1 MPGLLSK
8 CEGFGRTEM
17 KSIYRRHVHE
27 VLDSQLPSTFPGYVV
42 RPIKLSKLE
51 RKAATLFPGS
61 RLYSRTVPE
70 GTLFIHVI
78 PHRRQERF
86 QAEVGW
92 SATDRFPIELSSHD
106 PITKPA
112 NELLE
117 PEWLID
123 FGTLYHRK
131 YRLGFLGWN
140 VWTCSV
146 SADDPAFLQIFM
158 EEDLLLVTE
167 DQARASAETAV
178 AACLKDL
185 LDVAIPYLDD
195 WVRAR
200 RTG

>member
-1 MPGLLSK
+1 
-8 CEGFGRTEM
+8 M

-27 VLDSQLPSTFPGYVV
+27 VLDRQLPSAFVGYVV

-61 RLYSRTVPE
+61 RLYSRAVPE
-70 GTLFIHVI
+70 GALFIHLI
-78 PHRRQERF
+78 PHRRQERL

-92 SATDRFPIELSSHD
+92 SVSDRFPIELSSQG
-106 PITKPA
+106 PLRKPT

-117 PEWLID
+117 PEWMID
-123 FGTLYHRK
+123 FGEIYHRK
-131 YRLGFLGWN
+131 HGLGFLGRD

-146 SADDPAFLQIFM
+146 SADDPNFLKIFM

-167 DQARASAETAV
+167 DQARVRAETAV

-185 LDVAIPYLDD
+185 QDVAIPYLND
-195 WVRAR
+195 WIEAR
-200 RTG
+200 KETQR